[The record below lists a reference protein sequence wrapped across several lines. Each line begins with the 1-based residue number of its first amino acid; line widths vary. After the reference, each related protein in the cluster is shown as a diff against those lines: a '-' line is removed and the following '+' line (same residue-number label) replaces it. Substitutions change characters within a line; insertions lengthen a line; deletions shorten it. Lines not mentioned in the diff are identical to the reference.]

1 MKGMTVRLPD
11 HYRPRLAALAEREG
25 LTPAEFAR
33 RKLIETIEQAERS
46 RHRAAMEEMVRQAIL
61 HREIRDEKLEE
72 ASLQAIAK
80 QEP

>member
-1 MKGMTVRLPD
+1 MKGMTIRLPD
-11 HYRPRLAALAEREG
+11 NYRPRLAAVAKQEG

-46 RHRAAMEEMVRQAIL
+46 RHRAAMEEMVRQAIV

-72 ASLQAIAK
+72 ASLKAIA
-80 QEP
+80 QQDL